1 MNFLSKTSNVQR
13 SAVIWNAVSACL
25 TSFQTMLLLM
35 VLTHFGTPEHSGYF
49 VMAYTAANLLMHL
62 GKFGMRQYQVTD
74 AGNKYS
80 FREYVASRVFSV
92 GLMAAALVLYLL
104 YSLLF
109 NGYTAEKAAVVALI
123 TFYRGVE
130 AAEDVQVILGLEED
144 AQYKVYIDDVNTG
157 TMETNMGGKLVL
169 SIETTAGRTV
179 PVKVVKI

>member
-1 MNFLSKTSNVQR
+1 MRFLSKTSNVQR

-49 VMAYTAANLLMHL
+49 VMAYTAANLFMHL

-92 GLMAAALVLYLL
+92 GLMAAAADFSLTAASLPDAGGPLL
-104 YSLLF
+104 
-109 NGYTAEKAAVVALI
+109 
-123 TFYRGVE
+123 
-130 AAEDVQVILGLEED
+130 
-144 AQYKVYIDDVNTG
+144 
-157 TMETNMGGKLVL
+157 
-169 SIETTAGRTV
+169 
-179 PVKVVKI
+179 